1 MKKLSISFL
10 IYLQL
15 SDGMGGDDSLDLP
28 PLTDLVG
35 NECLAGIVPNPSI
48 AQPVKNVPTSVTTT
62 STSSEASEMPSDIS
76 DLQSLNPSIPSLS
89 GVDIDNIFAGLLA
102 EQREKEVKLCY
113 FSGEKNWILIV
124 CT

>member
-1 MKKLSISFL
+1 M
-10 IYLQL
+10 QL
-15 SDGMGGDDSLDLP
+15 SEGMDDSLDLP

-89 GVDIDNIFAGLLA
+89 GVDIDNMFAGLLA
-102 EQREKEVKLCY
+102 EQREKEVR
-113 FSGEKNWILIV
+113 
-124 CT
+124 